1 MSLYLNSKKIIKEW
15 TDYNGHMN
23 VAYYVLIF
31 DLFGAEIL
39 MDKFKMGEESAKKT
53 KKSTMVVE
61 SHITYNQEVKEGD
74 EVDVNLL
81 YFDHDKKRLQ
91 YKLEMIH
98 KEKKF
103 LVSTIEILSLYVD
116 LNQRKVSEF
125 ENEKTELM
133 KEFIDK
139 HKNTFNN
146 TDLKFSSKL
155 KKIK

>member
-1 MSLYLNSKKIIKEW
+1 MSIYLTSQKILKEW
-15 TDYNGHMN
+15 TDYNNHMN

-31 DLFGAEIL
+31 DLYGAEKL
-39 MDKFKMGEESAKKT
+39 MTLFNMGEASAKNT

-61 SHITYNQEVKEGD
+61 SHIAYNQEVKEGD

-98 KEKKF
+98 KEKKY
-103 LVSTIEILSLYVD
+103 LASSIEILSLYVD
-116 LNQRKVSEF
+116 LGERKVSEF
-125 ENEKTELM
+125 ENEKIKLM

-139 HKNTFNN
+139 HKNSFNN

-155 KKIK
+155 KKN

>member
-1 MSLYLNSKKIIKEW
+1 MTLYLNSKKIIKDW

-31 DLFGAEIL
+31 DLFGAETL
-39 MDKFKMGEESAKKT
+39 MNRFQMGEESAKNN

-61 SHITYNQEVKEGD
+61 SHITYNEEVKEGD

-98 KEKKF
+98 KEKKY
-103 LVSTIEILSLYVD
+103 VASTIETLSLYVD
-116 LNQRKVSEF
+116 LSLRKVAEF
-125 ENEKTELM
+125 EKEKVKIM
-133 KEFIDK
+133 DQYIKENSSKFIQE
-139 HKNTFNN
+139 N
-146 TDLKFSSKL
+146 LKFSGKL
-155 KKIK
+155 KK

>member
-31 DLFGAEIL
+31 YLFGAEIL

-103 LVSTIEILSLYVD
+103 LASTIEILSLYVD
-116 LNQRKVSEF
+116 LDQRKVSEF
-125 ENEKTELM
+125 EKEKIELM

-139 HKNTFNN
+139 YKNIFNN

>member
-39 MDKFKMGEESAKKT
+39 MDKFQMGEQSAKKT

-103 LVSTIEILSLYVD
+103 LASTVEILSLYVD
-116 LNQRKVSEF
+116 LDQRKVSEF
-125 ENEKTELM
+125 ESEKIIIM
-133 KEFIDK
+133 KEFIK
-139 HKNTFNN
+139 SNSQ
-146 TDLKFSSKL
+146 KFKRDNLIFSNKL
-155 KKIK
+155 KK